1 MLDYIP
7 DLTKGTAVDEFIL
20 TKQQILG
27 LLNSNLVAAQ
37 DKMKLQADK
46 HRQERSFKVGDW
58 VFLRLQPFKQHS
70 LQWNKVGKLAPKVFR
85 PFQIL

>member
-1 MLDYIP
+1 MDYIP

-20 TKQQILG
+20 NKQHILG
-27 LLNSNLVAAQ
+27 LLNNNLVAAQ
-37 DKMKLQADK
+37 DRMKLQADK

-70 LQWNKVGKLAPKVFR
+70 LQWNKVGKLAPKFFG